1 MVLTAVGYCLRDT
14 EREREREQQAA
25 KSASPQK
32 APTNTDSIMS
42 SSEEEEFDEGEE
54 EEAFEQEEEES
65 SDDEPLSNLKAT
77 PDTPETERKR
87 SASKPAASYKDESS
101 EEEDDDDDDE
111 SSSDDDIPLSALAKK
126 PAAKK
131 TNGNSKKKPAAAKK
145 DPPKKKKAP
154 ATKKAPPKKKSSTVS
169 SAGSSKNYEW
179 ASAALYG
186 SGCDKGM
193 LIQRLLCRWWYA
205 YSWPDPTSLPV
216 KPPKNYDSLDGFPGV
231 YICTAGEDVGTI
243 QDMRDKNE
251 APTFQNF
258 AKKTAEDLRDLL
270 VTAIEEQTK
279 QLIAS
284 EGAGTPTEKE
294 LKDLLKWANKVN
306 VSKAEKEAAKVLKAQ
321 GLSLSS

>member
-101 EEEDDDDDDE
+101 EEEDDDDE

-186 SGCDKGM
+186 SECDKGM

-205 YSWPDPTSLPV
+205 YTWPDPTSLPV

-243 QDMRDKNE
+243 QDMRNKNE
-251 APTFQNF
+251 APSFQNF

-294 LKDLLKWANKVN
+294 LNDLLKWAKKLNA
-306 VSKAEKEAAKVLKAQ
+306 SKAEKEAAKVLKAQ